1 MKIDVVLNL
10 HLRQDILIRKLLGR
24 RVCPS
29 CKKSFNV
36 EDVNEDDYRMPPM
49 LPQNHDPS
57 TCDHCINTRL
67 ITRED
72 DTREVIVKRQQIYED
87 QMHDIISYFESQGI
101 LRQFE
106 PKKGVDDYPKMR
118 GIVFA

>member
-1 MKIDVVLNL
+1 
-10 HLRQDILIRKLLGR
+10 
-24 RVCPS
+24 
-29 CKKSFNV
+29 V

-57 TCDHCINTRL
+57 TCDHCLITKL

-87 QMHDIISYFESQGI
+87 QMHDIISYFESLGI

-106 PKKGVDDYPKMR
+106 PRKGVDDYP
-118 GIVFA
+118 